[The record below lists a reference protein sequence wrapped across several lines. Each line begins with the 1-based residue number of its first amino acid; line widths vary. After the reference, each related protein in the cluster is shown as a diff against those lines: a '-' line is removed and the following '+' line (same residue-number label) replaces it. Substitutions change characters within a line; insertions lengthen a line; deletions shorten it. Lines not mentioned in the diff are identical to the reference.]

1 MDFLWSLFEPF
12 VLLIQKGVEFIHGI
26 LESSAGIESYGL
38 SIIILTIV
46 LKMVMYPLTVKQI
59 KSMKAMQELQPEMK
73 RLQQTYQGDPQR
85 LQAEMA
91 KLYKDKGVNPLSGC
105 LPMLVQ
111 MPILMAIYYALRDT
125 TYQGGNPAFL
135 WMPTLSEPDPYYI
148 LPILSMASTF
158 LVQQQ
163 TTADNNNQQMKMMM
177 YIMPL
182 FIGWMS
188 MNFAAGLVLYWVTMN
203 IVQIGQQWWMFRN
216 EEAPKNAAKESK
228 KKDKKGRKG

>member
-1 MDFLWSLFEPF
+1 
-12 VLLIQKGVEFIHGI
+12 
-26 LESSAGIESYGL
+26 
-38 SIIILTIV
+38 
-46 LKMVMYPLTVKQI
+46 
-59 KSMKAMQELQPEMK
+59 MK
-73 RLQQTYQGDPQR
+73 RLQQ
-85 LQAEMA
+85 
-91 KLYKDKGVNPLSGC
+91 
-105 LPMLVQ
+105 
-111 MPILMAIYYALRDT
+111 